1 MKANP
6 DKFHVLFTSNVRKN
20 ITFSG
25 EKVKKIHNEKVLS
38 ITVDRKLEFNAHVH
52 KIFDSQQRTF
62 GGSSSIFFHK
72 HRQEKSINEGIY
84 KFAIQVFPAYM
95 DIS

>member
-6 DKFHVLFTSNVRKN
+6 DKFHVLLTSNEGRN
-20 ITFSG
+20 INFSG

-38 ITVDRKLEFNAHVH
+38 ITVYRKLEFNAHVH
-52 KIFDSQQRTF
+52 KIFDSQQKAF

-84 KFAIQVFPAYM
+84 KFAIQLFPAYM